1 MEGKRVLD
9 VADSHPLALDEN
21 THDVE
26 PVRVPGAAVTR
37 DPDARR
43 TSQLLLFTP
52 VDRFDRTAEP
62 VPAPSLD
69 LDEGDHPI
77 PLDHEVDVAMSGAE
91 PALDHPPPPPPKPSL
106 RNALS
111 QLAE

>member
-1 MEGKRVLD
+1 MERECVLD
-9 VADSHPLALDEN
+9 VADSHPLAFDE
-21 THDVE
+21 HPYDVE
-26 PVRVPGAAVTR
+26 PVRVPGAAVAR
-37 DPDARR
+37 DPDAGR
-43 TSQLLLFTP
+43 TSQLLLFAP

-62 VPAPSLD
+62 VPASSLH

-91 PALDHPPPPPPKPSL
+91 PALNHPPSPRPKPSL
-106 RNALS
+106 RYALS